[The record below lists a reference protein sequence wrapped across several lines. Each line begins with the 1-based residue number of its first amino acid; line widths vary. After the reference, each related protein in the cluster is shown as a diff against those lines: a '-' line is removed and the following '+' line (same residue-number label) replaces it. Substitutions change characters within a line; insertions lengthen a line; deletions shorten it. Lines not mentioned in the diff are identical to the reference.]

1 MSLKNTSLFGVIL
14 ALLLTFGVGEMW
26 GVKYY
31 AGSTNSWGAD
41 AMTVSADGLY
51 EYIRLNKQSGTIQ
64 FKIRESNQNWN
75 TTYDRDKTASGFNRT
90 DVTNMNN
97 GTTAWG
103 ENTGDAWMNIC
114 IYYVDN
120 PFYILFYYPNTT
132 LNSSNSPK
140 ICAATCL
147 PDNRAI
153 TAYFVNSESW
163 NGTIYAFGW
172 YHQDNINGGNNAN
185 WPGEATTNTSKTY
198 NGKAIY
204 SYEYQQRY
212 EMAVFNNNS
221 SQTADLNF
229 GLANAGKM
237 WNGSN
242 WVTLAYDVTLN
253 QQSGSGGTSSIIATC
268 GSAMPGSKTAPTR
281 AGYTFGGYYTSTG
294 GGGTQYYT
302 SSMTSARNWPSDG
315 SGPTTLYAKWTEN
328 TFDVTTTKTP
338 SSGGSVTPTTW
349 TAMGVVSGGDI
360 TATPNTGYTFGGWS
374 VLSGSGYFGASG
386 TSTTTAT
393 ANTKFRPTSNN
404 TTIKAT
410 FTAKTYAITLNGNGG
425 SDGSATA
432 TYNSS
437 SLSDV
442 VACARAGYTLNGYFT
457 ATSGGT
463 KIINADG
470 TLVSGTIAGYL
481 SSGNWVKDGNATL
494 YAQWTENSVYYTL
507 HFTHGTS
514 YVGLV
519 DVSAEKTS
527 DDSDISDNSSLLS
540 GTGVRVTAE
549 PAAHYKFVGW
559 YSNAGC
565 TSLVSSDN
573 PYTFSI
579 SANTNLYAKVQQMTT
594 VITLNANG
602 GSGGTASVT
611 ATHGSRDLSSAITKP
626 TRAGYTLSGWYTAE
640 SGGTRVIL
648 ATGYTA
654 GSVSGY
660 TDASGNWIYT
670 ESALTL
676 YAHWTEQKKTLT
688 PTVSYDHGSSDY
700 TATSANTL
708 GVVTT
713 SELTASTPNAAHYTF
728 AGWTLTNLIVTSG
741 DKDNDLSI
749 TVKVDNP
756 ASACS
761 AVANY
766 AEVLTSSWYINSDN
780 NSPFTGWATAGNR
793 MSKKSGHSTEE
804 IYSCTLNIT
813 DPRDYSIK
821 MYNDAGTGN
830 KYYQDKGNSGKSKS
844 IDVGSCNGVA
854 FALDNANDKPN
865 MTFKAYIAGEY
876 EFKLDNTGAS
886 PTLTITWPEI
896 NQLRVS
902 NASPANA
909 ENVGNFDLS
918 APVSNVR
925 SATRSLAANTTYTF
939 KIVYNSDW
947 YGFNSGTFTRS
958 TSTSSNSRTLST
970 SGGDMTLTTDYA
982 GDYTFKFNQSTKAF
996 SVDFPAAYK
1005 LTFGKGSVNGTSGS
1019 FSAVNLDNGNSA
1031 VTSNS
1036 TWVKSG
1042 HRVKITAP
1050 SAKTGYR
1057 FLGWYDNNGGTGA
1070 AITTNANCT
1079 ITVASAQTVYACYA
1093 ENLSAITITT
1103 DGHGTITTPSPN
1115 SSPYN
1120 LGVATTQAINATP
1133 NTGYNWSTWTISGNA
1148 ALGSSATTASNTAKG
1163 NGTNGG
1169 SGTITAT
1176 FTPKTTTI
1184 TLNNQDATTP
1194 GTTEVTATYDAA
1206 MPAITLPEKTGYTFG
1221 GYWGAPGGGAQQFY
1235 DEDGS
1240 SVRNWNNE
1248 NATYTLFAKWT
1259 ANGYTVTIDVDEEN
1273 KGTIASATTSQS
1285 VTYGAA
1291 LTTIPDLPTAAD
1303 GYGLDGYYTDHNGV
1317 GTKVING
1324 DGTWIASV
1332 DGYTDADT
1340 KWIHAGDATL
1350 YAYYKQ
1356 AEITELTLAETI
1368 VGTAETDSITVT
1380 PVIAPLPSGTTI
1392 VCLEVQ
1398 YSNGN
1403 ALSPQPAGRLVSGNT
1418 YRFKAPTAS
1427 ATYKIEATLRSGA
1440 VCGGGSVLSTRVAT
1454 FQVAGEHTV
1463 TVLYKCDDLTLAAS
1477 SEVNARPLEWSD
1489 EIVAPDI
1496 TGYTFSGWVAGDGV
1510 TIKDGES
1517 STATTHIK
1525 AVYDGTL
1532 TANYTKKRL
1541 IYFNNTLNWANVYVY
1556 FYKNNSYWEGTGEKR
1571 GSGAD
1576 PTYTWDNTP
1585 YSERLHGTM
1594 TQIDGTNIYYFD
1606 AEAAEVNESYT
1617 TVAFTK
1623 DDQDGY
1629 GYFHETDVVRRDDYK
1644 STTLP
1649 MFVPIA
1655 EQTPEKYNETNYY
1668 FKGYWMNYPEN
1679 TGYTLKIYNQKATAG
1694 AVELR
1699 SVPFAYSADLIMPLE
1714 VKVDLEAGRTY
1725 GFKIYRADGTTYG
1738 NIGTMTA
1745 NTPNWEMTSDAASNC
1760 GLTTTAAGDYTFNLY
1775 YSDYNEDRDYQYR
1788 VDVTYPV
1795 AANDYRIVYSDLA
1808 AWSGATHTAAWI
1820 HPSRVITKNNG
1831 SEAKQDTVSFFWAY
1845 GSSPALKYQT
1855 CTEVGTGSATWSA
1868 GTAISVSSF
1877 SSVLTKTGVYNFIFE
1892 QPAGGASI
1900 SLIKVEPYNGKYY
1913 IRTDCAGATKWA
1925 NYRTI
1930 DHEMTYSDYAE
1941 TNSGFSHYFAHWVTS
1956 GTNVKF
1962 TIANDY
1968 SPCVS
1973 DTLTADYGTVVA
1985 NINAGGDLVSG
1996 NANIRY
2002 MWNQSDNKLSRA
2014 YISGS
2019 GNISDRF
2026 LVLEGDAKMY
2036 DENGNALT
2044 TAGGGKISGLND
2056 NEMNL
2061 IDDENFVYE
2070 RTIQVNTTARA
2081 KLTAKYNNNVQYFIG
2096 GASETVELLGG
2107 AASDTKYTMR
2117 IVYDFKTNRL
2127 VTAYMPS
2134 DAAITENLAIN
2145 ADIMLVR
2152 EHQNAGQ
2159 QLTFD
2164 GGSLSKVK
2172 TVYGV
2177 MRFNRWTLNN
2187 KEKTGEHSPVGD
2199 PKSTYERSLY
2209 WISFPFDVNLS
2220 DVFGFGTYGTH
2231 WIIEYYDGAERA
2243 TEGYWKDSEGFW
2255 KYITNRRGVTLKAGK
2270 GYILAL
2276 DLDLMRDNNE
2286 TFWAHEIQQVEL
2298 FFPSAAAVE
2307 NIEKTDTEID
2317 IPAHECTIA
2326 PRPGQTDD
2334 RRKKDS
2340 HWNIIGV
2347 PSYANYGTELKNGN
2361 NETITWNDDPETK
2374 DLPFL
2379 YEWNTVDNSYS
2390 VQSGTTYP
2398 FKSMHAYMVQYFGK
2412 IKWSLASATPSP
2424 VVARHADAPQDVE
2437 FRLELQA
2444 GEKVADQTFVKMTTD
2459 KQISTAFDFNYDLSK
2474 QMNSGK
2480 ANIYTMVEGYIQ
2492 TAGNCLPMTE
2502 QTTVVPVG
2510 VKIAADGD
2518 YTFAIPDGTE
2528 GVGVT
2533 LIDQETGIRTSLS
2546 ALAYTVTLEAGT
2558 YDERFVLEISPI
2570 HNVPTEQSAVSD
2582 QQTDVR
2588 KVLIDGLLYIVRD
2601 NKMYDARGAMV
2612 MEK

>member
-1 MSLKNTSLFGVIL
+1 MKNLTQLPWSGKGSKAKNDNTLGLMHGGIRSRIGSMSLKNTSLFGVIL
-14 ALLLTFGVGEMW
+14 TLLLTFGVGEMW
-26 GVKYY
+26 GVYY
-31 AGSTNSWGAD
+31 YRGNQNSWGAT
-41 AMTVSADGLY
+41 AMTASDDGFY
-51 EYIRLNKQSGTIQ
+51 EYFAAKGYT
-64 FKIRESNQNWN
+64 
-75 TTYDRDKTASGFNRT
+75 
-90 DVTNMNN
+90 NN
-97 GTTAWG
+97 GNKNNIFKVSTTTSGWDYNKAYD
-103 ENTGDAWMNIC
+103 TGGYNGTDITNCGDWDS
-114 IYYVDN
+114 DN
-120 PFYILFYYPNTT
+120 MCVYNASDFYILVYKPSTT
-132 LNSSNSPK
+132 VN
-140 ICAATCL
+140 ATAKPIVCYATYL
-147 PDNRAI
+147 PDNRSCTVYFINSDAWAG
-153 TAYFVNSESW
+153 TLYAYGW
-163 NGTIYAFGW
+163 MGGT
-172 YHQDNINGGNNAN
+172 DKNAT
-185 WPGEATTNTSKTY
+185 WPGASMTNTSKTN
-198 NGKAIY
+198 NGKAIF
-204 SYEYQQRY
+204 SYTFAKSFAQ
-212 EMAVFNNNS
+212 AIFNNNS
-221 SQTADLNF
+221 SKTSDLTL
-229 GLANAGKM
+229 GYSANGKM
-237 WNGSN
+237 WNGSD

-268 GSAMPGSKTAPTR
+268 GSTMPGSKTAPTR
-281 AGYTFGGYYTSTG
+281 TGYTFGGYYTSTG
-294 GGGTQYYT
+294 GGGTKYYNAD
-302 SSMTSARNWPSDG
+302 MTSANTWPSDG
-315 SGPTTLYAKWTEN
+315 SGPTTLYAKWTKK
-328 TFDVTTTKTP
+328 TYTVTVNNDGHGTTSP
-338 SSGGSVTPTTW
+338 S
-349 TAMGVVSGGDI
+349 
-360 TATPNTGYTFGGWS
+360 
-374 VLSGSGYFGASG
+374 GAQSSIAQVDG
-386 TSTTTAT
+386 IAIGAT
-393 ANTKFRPTSNN
+393 ANTNYEFVNWTIESGTGSFASAATTASNTFYPTSAA
-404 TTIKAT
+404 TIQANFRSTAT
-410 FTAKTYAITLNGNGG
+410 NSLTVVAGAGISSVTGSTDPITLGNSYAI
-425 SDGSATA
+425 SATP
-432 TYNSS
+432 
-437 SLSDV
+437 L
-442 VACARAGYTLNGYFT
+442 AGYTFSTWTADVPANASFAS
-457 ATSGGT
+457 ATSAST
-463 KIINADG
+463 NV
-470 TLVSGTIAGYL
+470 TVSNG
-481 SSGNWVKDGNATL
+481 
-494 YAQWTENSVYYTL
+494 SVT
-507 HFTHGTS
+507 
-514 YVGLV
+514 
-519 DVSAEKTS
+519 
-527 DDSDISDNSSLLS
+527 
-540 GTGVRVTAE
+540 VTA
-549 PAAHYKFVGW
+549 
-559 YSNAGC
+559 
-565 TSLVSSDN
+565 
-573 PYTFSI
+573 
-579 SANTNLYAKVQQMTT
+579 SATEAK
-594 VITLNANG
+594 
-602 GSGGTASVT
+602 
-611 ATHGSRDLSSAITKP
+611 R
-626 TRAGYTLSGWYTAE
+626 
-640 SGGTRVIL
+640 
-648 ATGYTA
+648 
-654 GSVSGY
+654 
-660 TDASGNWIYT
+660 
-670 ESALTL
+670 
-676 YAHWTEQKKTLT
+676 TLT

-780 NSPFTGWATAGNR
+780 NSPFTGWGTAGNR

-804 IYSCTLNIT
+804 IYYCTLNIT
-813 DPRDYSIK
+813 TPSDYGLK
-821 MYNDAGTGN
+821 MYNDAGDGN
-830 KYYQDKGNSGKSKS
+830 KYYQDKNNGGTSKN
-844 IDVGSCNGVA
+844 IDVASCNGVA
-854 FALDNANDKPN
+854 FALDNANAKPN

-925 SATRSLAANTTYTF
+925 SVTRSLAANTTYTF

-958 TSTSSNSRTLST
+958 TSTSSNSRTLSN

-1103 DGHGTITTPSPN
+1103 DGHGTITAPSPN

-1120 LGVATTQAINATP
+1120 LGVATTQTINATP

-1184 TLNNQDATTP
+1184 TLNNQDATTS

-1606 AEAAEVNESYT
+1606 AEAAGVNESYT

-2459 KQISTAFDFNYDLSK
+2459 EQISTAFDFNYDLSK